1 MAKESRLPPLAMSI
15 LQQLKEGE
23 ARDLLAQIGTSGA
36 LREFERDCQAREA
49 ARLLG
54 EHVPRQEVRKRL
66 ETQGMSR
73 STAVRVIAHA
83 LEIRGPNRKVV
94 QK

>member
-1 MAKESRLPPLAMSI
+1 MMREEDARI
-15 LQQLKEGE
+15 LLRGIGKRAALK
-23 ARDLLAQIGTSGA
+23 
-36 LREFERDCQAREA
+36 EFERDCQAREA

-54 EHVPRQEVRKRL
+54 EQVPRQEVRKRL

-73 STAVRVIAHA
+73 STAMRVIAHA
-83 LEIRGPNRKVV
+83 LEIRGPSRKVV